1 MTEETYTYSME
12 APVEDAP
19 ATVVSL
25 VPSITESMF
34 DLNLSKRLIGRTEYC
49 IYPEG
54 KVDTIPT
61 VGGTKNPDV
70 QRIID
75 MKPGLVMAN
84 FEENRKQDVEALQ
97 AAGIPVWVTFP
108 RTIQETF
115 NILWNIMYLFD
126 ETTMVARIRLIE
138 QVYDRILNLT
148 EAREEEEGLAKVF
161 VPIWYEMLESSDDTP
176 SKPNSYLMTANKDTY
191 LHDVLYTCGAENVFA
206 HRERQF
212 PLQADLGEAES
223 LTSDNPRVQGRD
235 IRYPRI
241 TLTEVETAQPD
252 VILLPSEPFQFT
264 EKHISIFKKLDVPA
278 AKHDRIHLV
287 DGSLLTW
294 HGTRV
299 AYALDQLPT
308 LFRLG

>member
-1 MTEETYTYSME
+1 MTEETYKYSMD
-12 APVEDAP
+12 APVEEAP
-19 ATVVSL
+19 ATVISL

-34 DLNLSKRLIGRTEYC
+34 DLNLGNRLIGRTEYC
-49 IYPEG
+49 IYPKG
-54 KVDTIPT
+54 KVEMIPAL
-61 VGGTKNPDV
+61 GGTKNPDI
-70 QRIID
+70 QRIIN

-84 FEENRKQDVEALQ
+84 YEENRKADVEALQ

-108 RTIQETF
+108 RKIQEAI
-115 NILWNIMYLFD
+115 NLLWNIMYLFD
-126 ETTMVARIRLIE
+126 ETTMVARIQLIE
-138 QVYDRILNLT
+138 QVHERYLNIA
-148 EAREEEEGLAKVF
+148 EAREEEGGLPKVF
-161 VPIWYEMLESSDDTP
+161 VPIWHEP
-176 SKPNSYLMTANKDTY
+176 LMTANKDTY

-206 HRERQF
+206 NRERQF
-212 PLQADLGEAES
+212 PLQADLGEAEP
-223 LTSDNPRVQGRD
+223 LAADNPRLEGRD
-235 IRYPRI
+235 TRYPRI
-241 TLTEVETAQPD
+241 TLAEVEAAQPD

-264 EKHISIFKKLDVPA
+264 EKHIPIFKGLDVPA